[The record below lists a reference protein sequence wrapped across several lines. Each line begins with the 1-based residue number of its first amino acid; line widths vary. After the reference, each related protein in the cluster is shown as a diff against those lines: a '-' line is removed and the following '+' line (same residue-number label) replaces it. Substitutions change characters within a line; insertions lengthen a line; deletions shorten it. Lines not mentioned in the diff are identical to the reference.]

1 MKKNIIMIIVFLII
15 CTAILLPA
23 GLQKAQLQQTTQQ
36 KKFNTELIELRA
48 KVNQLE
54 KELEM
59 LKRIIKINGPNVDIN
74 TGGSVKIRGSIVS
87 VEATAT
93 AQLKGHMVTVQAS
106 GINTIRGSLVKIN

>member
-1 MKKNIIMIIVFLII
+1 MKKNIIMIIVFLVI

-23 GLQKAQLQQTTQQ
+23 GLQKAQLQQTVQQ

-48 KVNQLE
+48 KVSQLE
-54 KELEM
+54 KELET
-59 LKRIIKINGPNVDIN
+59 LKRIIRINGPNVDIN
-74 TGGSVKIRGSIVS
+74 TGGTVKIRGSIVS

-93 AQLKGHMVTVQAS
+93 AQLKGRMVTVQAS